1 MSYIDDYL
9 VHMRMKDPL
18 VILTPTNVSILSE
31 DINSTMRIRYDT
43 ILNVDFY
50 NSINN
55 KVKRDFEKDIIW
67 KMSNVDYSEIMIYFM
82 DKLRILREYKIP
94 TYGELLQ
101 LKLQVKR
108 LYSMYSD
115 IVIFFGN
122 MKIESNVDDEFRHNH
137 LDTYTDIIQNRI
149 FNFMFLN
156 QNKTL
161 DINDIN
167 LICKQGD

>member
-1 MSYIDDYL
+1 MSNISEYL
-9 VHMRMKDPL
+9 VHVENKEPL
-18 VILTPTNVSILSE
+18 VILTSTHVSILSG
-31 DINSTMRIRYDT
+31 DLAVTMRIHYDVV
-43 ILNVDFY
+43 LNIDFY

-55 KVKRDFEKDIIW
+55 KIKRDFDTGLLRDSHNHE
-67 KMSNVDYSEIMIYFM
+67 YTEIMIYFM

-137 LDTYTDIIQNRI
+137 LDTFTDIIQNRI